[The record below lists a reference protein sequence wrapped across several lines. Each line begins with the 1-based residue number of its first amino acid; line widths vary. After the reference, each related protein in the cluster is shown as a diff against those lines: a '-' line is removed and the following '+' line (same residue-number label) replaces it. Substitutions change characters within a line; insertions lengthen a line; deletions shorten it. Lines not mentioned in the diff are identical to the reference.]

1 MISYN
6 QSNQFIFKQ
15 KWILVPI
22 LRKFPRDVTEIAKK
36 RTDNWKKKLKKKLKQ
51 AYFKLSVQK

>member
-36 RTDNWKKKLKKKLKQ
+36 QTDNWRKKKKKLKQ

>member
-22 LRKFPRDVTEIAKK
+22 LRKFPRDSKEANWQLEKK
-36 RTDNWKKKLKKKLKQ
+36 QKNKLKQ